1 MAETYLSGLHSV
13 EARRALAEVLL
24 ALFRQWG
31 IHELNQAELLGM
43 EEVKSLW
50 QGEALPNRMS
60 VLERAG
66 LLLAIDRM
74 LKQQFEEDP
83 QMRDRWVE
91 FPNMAFGGSSPLQRM
106 LGGIE
111 GIREVYELLKQAS
124 LH

>member
-24 ALFRQWG
+24 VLFRHWG

-50 QGEALPNRMS
+50 EGAALPNRMN

-66 LLLAIDRM
+66 MLLAIDRM
-74 LKQQFEEDP
+74 LREQFAEDLL
-83 QMRDRWVE
+83 MRDKWVE
-91 FPNMAFGGSSPLQRM
+91 FPNVALGGSSPLQRM
-106 LGGIE
+106 LDGIE

-124 LH
+124 PH